1 MIDVISKF
9 QSGYTLYITEKFD
22 RQYFD
27 IVSDVCTCQN
37 DEQITD
43 INLVMPHVNWDL
55 LSNVKNKNKR

>member
-43 INLVMPHVNWDL
+43 INLVMPHVN
-55 LSNVKNKNKR
+55 